1 MVGISLAGTLS
12 DETCERIKLSREL
25 RKSGMKVASVA
36 LLCQDARVFQAM
48 IMSGTPCPAKGK
60 IGTEAASYWNS
71 YPELRPDFEEYK
83 DKFTTLVDAG
93 YINKDG
99 SLVQHLV
106 ETEPKERKIR
116 NVFKWMWWED
126 EDEDEEVILDESTD
140 TT

>member
-1 MVGISLAGTLS
+1 
-12 DETCERIKLSREL
+12 
-25 RKSGMKVASVA
+25 
-36 LLCQDARVFQAM
+36 
-48 IMSGTPCPAKGK
+48 
-60 IGTEAASYWNS
+60 
-71 YPELRPDFEEYK
+71 
-83 DKFTTLVDAG
+83 VDAG

-116 NVFKWMWWED
+116 NVFKWLWWED